1 MKTRQEILYDF
12 MLALAPNISRWED
25 AAEDNEE
32 VSIDQTSEILYA
44 YANTLTNIYL
54 ESIC

>member
-12 MLALAPNISRWED
+12 MLALAPNVSRWE
-25 AAEDNEE
+25 EDIGENGE
-32 VSIDQTSEILYA
+32 VSVDEISEILYS